1 MKVANLNVVQLFIR
15 SVFICADE
23 MCDNLKQGELCKV
36 LTKYTYL
43 VHNRKITPQVVI
55 QCNYVKHI
63 PVPKGQNSIILV
75 DQVYISMHV

>member
-23 MCDNLKQGELCKV
+23 MFDNLKQGELSKV
-36 LTKYTYL
+36 LTKCTYL

-55 QCNYVKHI
+55 RCNYVKHT

-75 DQVYISMHV
+75 D